1 MEHCGSIR
9 APLTAAADLRRL
21 MSNVGSSVQRSMRH
35 HTAIPFNIATAMAH
49 SQVSQYHI
57 RAYGD
62 ELSEKIAFDNA
73 EIEQLE
79 RRHAADTKVFKDR
92 IAANQEE
99 LRKLFGRPVEPDMP
113 SSSSQP
119 TLSVKRAKL
128 AAVRSVGVQTD

>member
-1 MEHCGSIR
+1 M
-9 APLTAAADLRRL
+9 ANPPV
-21 MSNVGSSVQRSMRH
+21 NKH
-35 HTAIPFNIATAMAH
+35 HM
-49 SQVSQYHI
+49 

-62 ELSEKIAFDNA
+62 ELTEKIAFDNA

-92 IAANQEE
+92 IAANREE
-99 LRKLFGRPVEPDMP
+99 LRNLWGRPLELDMP

-119 TLSVKRAKL
+119 TLSVKRARL

>member
-1 MEHCGSIR
+1 MLALACSGYCCT
-9 APLTAAADLRRL
+9 PFTTA
-21 MSNVGSSVQRSMRH
+21 S
-35 HTAIPFNIATAMAH
+35 AMADPC
-49 SQVSQYHI
+49 VSKYHM

-73 EIEQLE
+73 EIEQLD

-92 IAANQEE
+92 IAANREE
-99 LRKLFGRPVEPDMP
+99 LRKLWGRPLELDMP

-128 AAVRSVGVQTD
+128 AAVRCVGVQTD